1 MIVVRDSREQKG
13 YNFAEYPDVE
23 IVRGT
28 LPQGDYS
35 IQGLEN
41 FVAVERKSLS
51 DLAMCLGRDRDR
63 FFRELLRARGMESF
77 SIVCEGTWSELSKG
91 QYPSRLNPQSAT
103 ATVCAIMSRLR
114 IPIVFCGSRKE
125 AEAVTHNLLRQYLRG
140 AMRKAEVIQQATM
153 AMVEA

>member
-1 MIVVRDSREQKG
+1 MKIVCDTREQKP
-13 YNFAEYPDVE
+13 YDFTDFTDVE
-23 IVRGT
+23 LVKGT

-63 FFRELLRARGMESF
+63 FIRELLRARGMESF
-77 SIVCEGTWSELSKG
+77 SIVCEGTWAALSKG
-91 QYPSRLNPQSAT
+91 QYPSRLNPESAK
-103 ATVCAIMSRLR
+103 ATVCAIMARLK

-125 AEAVTHNLLRQYLRG
+125 AESVTHNLLRQYLRG
-140 AMRKAEVIQQATM
+140 AMRKAEVVQAATL
-153 AMVEA
+153 ET